1 MHNSRIICAAN
12 RIALSNATTILLVG
26 PRHWDKTMHNSF
38 DNMNPYDYQIEF
50 EVQGFIDQ
58 FGNFYDRYDA
68 WIIAE
73 TNGQIIRRVGGDT
86 TLDGK
91 GRLFSENL
99 Y

>member
-1 MHNSRIICAAN
+1 MFNSRIICAAN
-12 RIALSNATTILLVG
+12 RLVLSNSETILLVG

-38 DNMNPYDYQIEF
+38 DAMNPYDYAIEV
-50 EVQGFIDQ
+50 EEQGFIDQ
-58 FGNFYDRYDA
+58 YGTFFNREAA
-68 WIIAE
+68 WVIAE
-73 TNGQIIRRVGGDT
+73 TNGQIYRRVGGDT

>member
-12 RIALSNATTILLVG
+12 KLLYNNGKIAIIAG
-26 PRHWDKTMHNSF
+26 ARHWDKLMHNLVDCIDKDF
-38 DNMNPYDYQIEF
+38 MEL
-50 EVQGFIDQ
+50 EQGFIDQ
-58 FGNFYDRYDA
+58 YGNFYDRYEA
-68 WIIAE
+68 WTIAE

-86 TLDGK
+86 TLEGN

>member
-12 RIALSNATTILLVG
+12 KLLYNNGKIAIIAG
-26 PRHWDKTMHNSF
+26 ARHWDKLMHNLVDCIDKDF
-38 DNMNPYDYQIEF
+38 MEL
-50 EVQGFIDQ
+50 EQGFIDQ
-58 FGNFYDRYDA
+58 YGNFYGREEA
-68 WIIAE
+68 WVIAE

-86 TLDGK
+86 TLEGK

>member
-1 MHNSRIICAAN
+1 MHNSRIVCAAN
-12 RIALSNATTILLVG
+12 RVLFNNGKITIVAG
-26 PRHWDKTMHNSF
+26 ARHWDKVMHSIV
-38 DNMNPYDYQIEF
+38 DCVDQDMMEL
-50 EVQGFIDQ
+50 EQGFIDQ
-58 FGNFYDRYDA
+58 YGNFYGREEA

-86 TLDGK
+86 TLEGN

>member
-12 RIALSNATTILLVG
+12 KVTLSNAETILVVG
-26 PRHWDKTMHNSF
+26 PRHWDKTMCNIF
-38 DNMNPYDYQIEF
+38 DGMNPYDYAVEI

-58 FGNFYDRYDA
+58 FGNFYDRYEA

-86 TLDGK
+86 ALDGR

>member
-12 RIALSNATTILLVG
+12 KLRLENGAIIVIAGA
-26 PRHWDKTMHNSF
+26 RHWDKGMHEIADALF
-38 DNMNPYDYQIEF
+38 HQLER
-50 EVQGFIDQ
+50 ELEQGFIDQ
-58 FGNFYDRYDA
+58 FNNFYTREEA

-73 TNGQIIRRVGGDT
+73 VNGQIVRRVGGDT
-86 TLDGK
+86 KLDGT

>member
-12 RIALSNATTILLVG
+12 KLRLENGSIIVIAGA
-26 PRHWDKTMHNSF
+26 RHWDKGMHQVADALF
-38 DNMNPYDYQIEF
+38 HGLER
-50 EVQGFIDQ
+50 ELEQGFIDQ
-58 FGNFYDRYDA
+58 FNNFYTREEA

-86 TLDGK
+86 KLDGT

>member
-12 RIALSNATTILLVG
+12 KLILEDHREVVVAG
-26 PRHWDKTMHNSF
+26 ARHWDKGMHEIVDAFYAVS
-38 DNMNPYDYQIEF
+38 QEL
-50 EVQGFIDQ
+50 EQGFIDQ
-58 FGNFYDRYDA
+58 FNNFYTREEA
-68 WIIAE
+68 WVIAE

-86 TLDGK
+86 TLEGN

>member
-1 MHNSRIICAAN
+1 MLNSRIICAAN
-12 RIALSNATTILLVG
+12 RLLFADGNIAIVAG
-26 PRHWDKTMHNSF
+26 ARHWDKIMHNIV
-38 DNMNPYDYQIEF
+38 DCVEH
-50 EVQGFIDQ
+50 ELTELEQGFIDQ

>member
-12 RIALSNATTILLVG
+12 KLKLAGGTIIVVAG
-26 PRHWDKTMHNSF
+26 ARHWDKGMHEIVDAFYSGL
-38 DNMNPYDYQIEF
+38 DQEL
-50 EVQGFIDQ
+50 EQGFIDQ
-58 FGNFYDRYDA
+58 FNNFYTREEA
-68 WIIAE
+68 WVIAE

-86 TLDGK
+86 TLEGK